1 MCPYPVMRVVAA
13 ILLFMML
20 GQSMVNAKSSSHEL
34 IAYTQLAHDTQH
46 APAGDDDLDGVDE
59 LDAVSHQT
67 HEHDP
72 TDHTHDI
79 PLRFL
84 PTAALP
90 SFLTSWEE
98 QRASG
103 MSGVHSFPLERPPRL
118 VPLAWSIGP
127 LVAAVY

>member
-13 ILLFMML
+13 ILLLMML
-20 GQSMVNAKSSSHEL
+20 GLSLVNAKSTSHEL

-46 APAGDDDLDGVDE
+46 TQAGGDDPEGADGF
-59 LDAVSHQT
+59 DAVSYQA

-79 PLRFL
+79 PLRFS
-84 PTAALP
+84 PSAALP
-90 SFLTSWEE
+90 SFLASWEE

-103 MSGVHSFPLERPPRL
+103 MSGVHSFPLKRPPRL
-118 VPLAWSIGP
+118 VPLA
-127 LVAAVY
+127 